1 MNNILTFLSGIFV
14 LSATCYLLFIT
25 SEPLEEVGNKLGKLL
40 HLPED
45 VIASTFA
52 ALSTSGPEIIMAI
65 LAASPFIAN
74 EVWSTLELGEK
85 ACSGTLNMAFSSMD
99 NLLGIG
105 AVAIIFMIYKKTVNK
120 DDYIPIKPSTI
131 IGLLYYILAS
141 GFLCISVRDNILSYH
156 ESWCLMIIGI
166 VFVLSQFI
174 IPPILKRLYPEEND
188 LDDDNNEEEHI
199 PKITDSPIKWGGCL
213 FSNGFQ
219 YIFLTFA
226 LIVFTKLA
234 MGATFDIAKIG
245 IFSVGGILLMF
256 TSYVSSFPEF
266 MMSYRYAIA
275 DKKDELLGMLFG
287 SNVIDLAFAG
297 FRSIWLKEPMRI
309 YTTGKY
315 PYLLNYYIWMLP
327 IIAIFLL
334 FGLITKQL
342 KWKHSYILFLF
353 YLVYVISGLILL

>member
-1 MNNILTFLSGIFV
+1 MNNFIIFLSGIFV
-14 LSATCYLLFIT
+14 LSATCYTLFII
-25 SEPLEEVGNKLGKLL
+25 SKPLEEVGNKLGKLL

-45 VIASTFA
+45 VIASTFS

-65 LAASPFIAN
+65 LAATPFITN
-74 EVWSTLELGEK
+74 EVWNTLELGEK

-105 AVAIIFMIYKKTVNK
+105 AVAIIFMIYKNTINK

-141 GFLCISVRDNILSYH
+141 GFLCISIKDNVLSYR

-174 IPPILKRLYPEEND
+174 IPPLLKSCGFEESVNEDND
-188 LDDDNNEEEHI
+188 KEQI
-199 PKITDSPIKWGGCL
+199 PNIKETPFKWGKCL
-213 FSNGFQ
+213 VFNSFE
-219 YIFLTFA
+219 YVFLTFG
-226 LIVFTKLA
+226 LIVFVRLA
-234 MGATFDIAKIG
+234 MGATFNIAQIG

-287 SNVIDLAFAG
+287 SNVIDLAFSG
-297 FRSIWLKEPMRI
+297 FRSIWLKESMKI
-309 YTTGKY
+309 YTTGRY
-315 PYLLNYYIWMLP
+315 PFLLRYYILALP
-327 IIAIFLL
+327 VIAILLL
-334 FGLITKQL
+334 FGLLSKKL
-342 KWKHSYILFLF
+342 KWKHSYLLFGF
-353 YLVYVISGLILL
+353 YLIYVISGLILL

>member
-1 MNNILTFLSGIFV
+1 MNNFLTILSGLFV
-14 LSATCYLLFIT
+14 LSATCYLLFII
-25 SEPLEEVGNKLGKLL
+25 SDPLEEVGNKLGKLL

-45 VIASTFA
+45 VISSTFS
-52 ALSTSGPEIIMAI
+52 ALATSGPEIIMAI
-65 LAASPFIAN
+65 LAATPFIAN

-105 AVAIIFMIYKKTVNK
+105 AVAIIFMIYRKTVNK

-141 GFLCISVRDNILSYH
+141 GFLCISIRDNILSYH

-174 IPPILKRLYPEEND
+174 IPNLLKKICPEENNED
-188 LDDDNNEEEHI
+188 SKDGEEEHI
-199 PKITDSPIKWGGCL
+199 PKITESPCKWGGCL

-219 YIFLTFA
+219 YVFLTFA

-234 MGATFDIAKIG
+234 MGATFNIAKIG

-266 MMSYRYAIA
+266 MLSFRYAMSN
-275 DKKDELLGMLFG
+275 KKEELLGMLFG

-297 FRSIWLKEPMRI
+297 FRSIWLKEPMKI

-315 PYLLNYYIWMLP
+315 PMLLNYYIWMLP
-327 IIAIFLL
+327 IIAILL
-334 FGLITKQL
+334 LIGLVTKKL
-342 KWKHSYILFLF
+342 KWKHAYPLFIFYGIYI
-353 YLVYVISGLILL
+353 ISGLIYL